1 MNKLFV
7 TTALAAAALLPLA
20 AQAQAQETKPAAKPL
35 TRAEVIAEL
44 QRARASGEYDALHAD
59 TPDPLGRGPQPVYSS
74 WEAWRAAKAAE
85 QSQKQAQAPRQ

>member
-20 AQAQAQETKPAAKPL
+20 AQAQETKPAAKPL

>member
-20 AQAQAQETKPAAKPL
+20 TTAQAQEAKSTAKPL

-44 QRARASGEYDALHAD
+44 QRARATGEYDLLHAD
-59 TPDPLGRGPQPVYSS
+59 TPDPLGRGPQPVYTS

-85 QSQKQAQAPRQ
+85 KESKQAQAPRQ